1 MSIGRCKQYLG
12 SEAHLKRQNI
22 LKKKQERS
30 ICYDIEMKVEI
41 YKQQKRGL
49 NEANARL

>member
-22 LKKKQERS
+22 LKKQERS
-30 ICYDIEMKVEI
+30 ICYDIEMKIEI